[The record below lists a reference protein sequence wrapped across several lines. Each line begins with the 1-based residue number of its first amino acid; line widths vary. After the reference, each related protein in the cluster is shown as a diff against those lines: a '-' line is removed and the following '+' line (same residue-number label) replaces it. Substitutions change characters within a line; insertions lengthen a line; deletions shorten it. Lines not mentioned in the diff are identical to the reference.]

1 MSRILRRPMFRGGR
15 ADSRGTG
22 ITSGLIDTSKPKR
35 GLVDEPGGYAGI
47 SMSGLKN
54 YANIFGGG
62 GAGGTSGG
70 QITNTARSSVSGR
83 NPFKISGYTPKQFAP
98 SSFRE
103 ELRALSFPGLKTTGL
118 MAAPFAPVAGLA
130 YLNRPKNLEALQIM
144 KDEPASTFDETGA
157 FDFDDYTKRLVE
169 AEKGD
174 SEKISFTDALFMDPK
189 TKTYPSIFG
198 RTEDRD
204 KLRKIEEEKQKADD
218 AIVEDFEVSGEALPG
233 TGGKDM
239 DVVGRVLDVA
249 EKRKDAGKILDDA
262 SILNKQNTANEE
274 LTLEEIKDTLGFK
287 KAFRR
292 DLGDTFGRAAAAF
305 INAPSLREGAEKFFT
320 AEAAS
325 GPGRAEKIETAAATF
340 LLKDKQQTK
349 QNKAMIDQLKAKI
362 DYQIERGDEISI
374 EKSILAATKGGTGS
388 NKEIARGIQG
398 GTSPTTGKKYKFAGV
413 VDRKGLQEKIGTAEV
428 GDTFIVQEKV
438 KDPITGADTTA
449 RIIVE
454 IQKDGSPK
462 PIYNLG

>member
-15 ADSRGTG
+15 VDSRGTG
-22 ITSGLIDTSKPKR
+22 ITSGLAD
-35 GLVDEPGGYAGI
+35 GGRVGMFEGGI
-47 SMSGLKN
+47 S
-54 YANIFGGG
+54 
-62 GAGGTSGG
+62 TSMM
-70 QITNTARSSVSGR
+70 
-83 NPFKISGYTPKQFAP
+83 
-98 SSFRE
+98 E
-103 ELRALSFPGLKTTGL
+103 ELTGGSNKVRSGSQIANAAKGRIYSKAIGPTISAFQKRFPMLAASTAGFGLPSLSTIGGLT
-118 MAAPFAPVAGLA
+118 APFAAVGGLA

-157 FDFDDYTKRLVE
+157 FDFDEYTKRLVE

-189 TKTYPSIFG
+189 TKTYPKIFG

-204 KLRKIEEEKQKADD
+204 KLRQIEEEKQKADD

-305 INAPSLREGAEKFFT
+305 IGAPSLSEGAQKFFE
-320 AEAAS
+320 AES
-325 GPGRAEKIETAAATF
+325 KTGPGRAEKIETAAATF

-374 EKSILAATKGGTGS
+374 EKSILAATKGGTGG
-388 NKEIARGIQG
+388 NREVIRGIQG
-398 GTSPTTGKKYKFAGV
+398 GTSPNTGKKYKFAGV
-413 VDRKGLQEKIGTAEV
+413 VTRKGLEEKIGTAEF
-428 GDTFIVQEKV
+428 GDTFIVQDKV
-438 KDPITGADTTA
+438 KDPITGKDATA

-454 IQKDGSPK
+454 IQKDGSAK
-462 PIYNLG
+462 PIYNLGT

>member
-1 MSRILRRPMFRGGR
+1 MSRILRRPMFRGGPI
-15 ADSRGTG
+15 DSRGTG
-22 ITSGLIDTSKPKR
+22 ITSGLDKPKR

-54 YANIFGGG
+54 YADIFGGSG
-62 GAGGTSGG
+62 SGGTSGG
-70 QITNTARSSVSGR
+70 QITNRARSSVSSR
-83 NPFKISGYTPKQFAP
+83 NPFKISGYTPRQFAP

-103 ELRALSFPGLKTTGL
+103 ELRALSFPGLKTIGL

-144 KDEPASTFDETGA
+144 KDEPASTFDETNID
-157 FDFDDYTKRLVE
+157 DFDDYTKRLVE

-189 TKTYPSIFG
+189 TKTYPKIFG

-204 KLRKIEEEKQKADD
+204 KLREIEKEKQRADD

-305 INAPSLREGAEKFFT
+305 IGAPSLSEGAQKFFE
-320 AEAAS
+320 AES
-325 GPGRAEKIETAAATF
+325 KTGPGRAEKIETAAATF

-398 GTSPTTGKKYKFAGV
+398 ATSPSTGKKYKFAGV
-413 VDRKGLQEKIGTAEV
+413 VDREGLKKKIGTAEV

-438 KDPITGADTTA
+438 KDSITGADTTA

-454 IQKDGSPK
+454 IQKDGSAK

>member
-15 ADSRGTG
+15 VDSRGTG
-22 ITSGLIDTSKPKR
+22 ITSGLDKPKR

-54 YANIFGGG
+54 YADIFGGSG
-62 GAGGTSGG
+62 SGGTSGG
-70 QITNTARSSVSGR
+70 QITNRARSSVSSR
-83 NPFKISGYTPKQFAP
+83 NPFKISGYTPRQFAP

-103 ELRALSFPGLKTTGL
+103 ELRALSFPGLKTIGL

-144 KDEPASTFDETGA
+144 KDEPASTFDETNID
-157 FDFDDYTKRLVE
+157 DFDDYTKRLVE

-189 TKTYPSIFG
+189 TKTYPKIFG

-204 KLRKIEEEKQKADD
+204 KLRQIEEEKQKADD

-305 INAPSLREGAEKFFT
+305 IGAPSLSEGAQKFFE
-320 AEAAS
+320 AES
-325 GPGRAEKIETAAATF
+325 KTGPGRAEKIETAAATF

-398 GTSPTTGKKYKFAGV
+398 ATSPSTGKKYKFAGV
-413 VDRKGLQEKIGTAEV
+413 VDREGLKKKIGTAEV

-438 KDPITGADTTA
+438 KDSITGADTTA

-454 IQKDGSPK
+454 IQKDGSAK

>member
-1 MSRILRRPMFRGGR
+1 MFRGGPV
-15 ADSRGTG
+15 SSYGTG
-22 ITSGLIDTSKPKR
+22 IASGLGYESGGRVAPDGRIKFNVA
-35 GLVDEPGGYAGI
+35 GLVSPGMAAEYARGQGTLRSPTI
-47 SMSGLKN
+47 QNYSRPIGPPSGSLRGPMGSP
-54 YANIFGGG
+54 FTRTTGRLG
-62 GAGGTSGG
+62 GAF
-70 QITNTARSSVSGR
+70 RFPMLSS
-83 NPFKISGYTPKQFAP
+83 
-98 SSFRE
+98 
-103 ELRALSFPGLKTTGL
+103 ALSRFAIPALSTTAGLASIPIAG
-118 MAAPFAPVAGLA
+118 VGGLA

-144 KDEPASTFDETGA
+144 KDEPASTFDETNID
-157 FDFDDYTKRLVE
+157 DFDSYTKRLVE

-174 SEKISFTDALFMDPK
+174 SEKISFADALFMDPQ
-189 TKTYPSIFG
+189 TKTYPKIFG
-198 RTEDRD
+198 RTEDRE
-204 KLRKIEEEKQKADD
+204 KLQKIKDEKQKADN
-218 AIVEDFEVSGEALPG
+218 AIVEDFEVSGESLPG
-233 TGGKDM
+233 TGGKNL

-249 EKRKDAGKILDDA
+249 EKKVDAGKILDNA

-274 LTLEEIKDTLGFK
+274 LTIEEIKDTLGYA
-287 KAFRR
+287 KARRR
-292 DLGDTFGRAAAAF
+292 DVGDMLGRASAAF
-305 INAPSLREGAEKFFT
+305 LGEGDVRSGLAKFMDAESR
-320 AEAAS
+320 S

-398 GTSPTTGKKYKFAGV
+398 GTSPNTGKKYKFAGV
-413 VDRKGLQEKIGTAEV
+413 VTKQGLKDKIGNANF

-438 KDPITGADTTA
+438 KDSITGADTTA

-454 IQKDGSPK
+454 IQRDGSAK

>member
-15 ADSRGTG
+15 VDSRGTG
-22 ITSGLIDTSKPKR
+22 ITSGLDKPKR

-54 YANIFGGG
+54 YADIFGGSG
-62 GAGGTSGG
+62 SGGTSGG
-70 QITNTARSSVSGR
+70 QITNRARSSVSSR
-83 NPFKISGYTPKQFAP
+83 NPFKISGYTPRQFAP

-103 ELRALSFPGLKTTGL
+103 ELRALSFPGLKTIGL
-118 MAAPFAPVAGLA
+118 MTAPFAPVAGLA

-144 KDEPASTFDETGA
+144 KDEPASTFDETNID
-157 FDFDDYTKRLVE
+157 DFDDYTKRLVE

-189 TKTYPSIFG
+189 TKTYPKIFG

-204 KLRKIEEEKQKADD
+204 KLRQIEEEKQKADD

-305 INAPSLREGAEKFFT
+305 IGAPSLSEGAQKFFE
-320 AEAAS
+320 AES
-325 GPGRAEKIETAAATF
+325 KTGPGRAEKIETAAATF

-398 GTSPTTGKKYKFAGV
+398 ATSPSTGKKYKFAGV
-413 VDRKGLQEKIGTAEV
+413 VDREGLKKKIGTAEV

-438 KDPITGADTTA
+438 KDSITGADTTA

-454 IQKDGSPK
+454 IQKDGSAK

>member
-1 MSRILRRPMFRGGR
+1 MFRGGR
-15 ADSRGTG
+15 VDSRGTG
-22 ITSGLIDTSKPKR
+22 ITSGLAD
-35 GLVDEPGGYAGI
+35 GGRVGMFEGGI
-47 SMSGLKN
+47 S
-54 YANIFGGG
+54 
-62 GAGGTSGG
+62 TSMM
-70 QITNTARSSVSGR
+70 
-83 NPFKISGYTPKQFAP
+83 
-98 SSFRE
+98 E
-103 ELRALSFPGLKTTGL
+103 ELTGGSNKVRSGSQIANAAKGRIYSKAIGPTISAFQKRFPMLAASTAGFGLPSLSTIGGLT
-118 MAAPFAPVAGLA
+118 APFAAVGGLA

-157 FDFDDYTKRLVE
+157 FDFDEYTKRLVE

-189 TKTYPSIFG
+189 TKTYPKIFG

-204 KLRKIEEEKQKADD
+204 KLRQIEEEKQKADD

-233 TGGKDM
+233 TGGKDL

-305 INAPSLREGAEKFFT
+305 IGAPSLSEGAQKFFE
-320 AEAAS
+320 AES
-325 GPGRAEKIETAAATF
+325 KTGPGRAEKIETAAATF

-374 EKSILAATKGGTGS
+374 EKSILAATKGGTGG
-388 NKEIARGIQG
+388 NREVIRGIQG
-398 GTSPTTGKKYKFAGV
+398 GTSPNTGKKYKFAGV
-413 VDRKGLQEKIGTAEV
+413 VTRKGLEEKIGTAEF
-428 GDTFIVQEKV
+428 GDTFIVQDKV
-438 KDPITGADTTA
+438 KDPITGKDATA

-454 IQKDGSPK
+454 IQKDGSAK
-462 PIYNLG
+462 PIYNLGT